1 MLWRRKAPDDP
12 LGHVDP
18 ASTSSRFRPAVAE
31 ALEARRRY
39 AELLAGLRTGPM
51 RDRLAATG
59 ERLDAGVVAVW
70 ETARRATEIER
81 TLTTLEPERVTAD
94 YKRAKRADAD
104 PELERVLGQRFAAV
118 QRLLNTLDDTDGR
131 LRLLDG
137 KATSRA
143 P

>member
-1 MLWRRKAPDDP
+1 M
-12 LGHVDP
+12 
-18 ASTSSRFRPAVAE
+18 AE